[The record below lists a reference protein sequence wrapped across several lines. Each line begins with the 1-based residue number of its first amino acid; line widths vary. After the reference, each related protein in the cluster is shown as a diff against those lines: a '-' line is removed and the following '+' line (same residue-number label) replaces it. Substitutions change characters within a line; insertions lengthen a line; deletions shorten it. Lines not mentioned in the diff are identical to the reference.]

1 MPARILFV
9 GDIHLGRRPGRLPEN
24 LGEFDVAVAELTPV
38 AAWRRVVRYAVEAEV
53 DAVVLAGD
61 VVEADNARFEAYGQL
76 QDGVR
81 RLLDGGIAVYAVS
94 GNHDVDA
101 LPRMA
106 EAIDGFRLL
115 GRGGRWEVVTIRRDD
130 RPIARLAGWSFPVA
144 QQTTS
149 PLGAG
154 DFVAKDADLPLLGV
168 LHCDLLSPD
177 SSYAP
182 VSRVDLE
189 RTAMDG
195 WFLGHVHKPDVL
207 ERGRPIGYL
216 GALVGLDPSE
226 TGPHGPWLVRVG
238 GNEPIEVEQL
248 PLAPLRWETVELDA
262 ARVGAADE
270 LDRAIHRTIE
280 EFHGGVAATLGEARA
295 VGCRVRLT
303 GMSALHRELRRR
315 TDAAD
320 LESLRFNCDGVLYF
334 VDKVT
339 DESRPEID
347 LESLAGEDH
356 PPGLLAR
363 KLLALEKGGEQA
375 TTLLQQARR
384 ELMRVSDDRI
394 WAQLDPVEL
403 DDRML
408 HRLLLDSGTR
418 ALEELLEQVGEG
430 RV

>member
-1 MPARILFV
+1 
-9 GDIHLGRRPGRLPEN
+9 
-24 LGEFDVAVAELTPV
+24 
-38 AAWRRVVRYAVEAEV
+38 
-53 DAVVLAGD
+53 
-61 VVEADNARFEAYGQL
+61 
-76 QDGVR
+76 
-81 RLLDGGIAVYAVS
+81 
-94 GNHDVDA
+94 
-101 LPRMA
+101 
-106 EAIDGFRLL
+106 
-115 GRGGRWEVVTIRRDD
+115 
-130 RPIARLAGWSFPVA
+130 
-144 QQTTS
+144 
-149 PLGAG
+149 
-154 DFVAKDADLPLLGV
+154 
-168 LHCDLLSPD
+168 
-177 SSYAP
+177 
-182 VSRVDLE
+182 
-189 RTAMDG
+189 MDG
-195 WFLGHVHKPDVL
+195 WFLGHVHKPGAL

-262 ARVGAADE
+262 AVVGAADE
-270 LDRAIHRTIE
+270 LDRAIHRAIE
-280 EFHGGVAATLGEARA
+280 EFHGRATATLGEARA

-303 GMSALHRELRRR
+303 GRSALHRELRRR
-315 TDAAD
+315 IDAAD

-334 VDKVT
+334 VNKVI

-363 KLLALEKGGEQA
+363 KLLALEKGGEEA

-394 WAQLDPVEL
+394 WAQLDPVGL